1 MASEA
6 AAILMPGRRTPSVAA
21 ITGACIV
28 LLLVWEW
35 LGADLPVMQLLADAR
50 GFPLRENRWLGTV
63 FHEGLRNL
71 SVLAFI
77 ALALA
82 VWKPFGFLRRHTRRE
97 RLQMLIGVSFSL
109 ILVSALKHNSLTSCP
124 WDLQQFGG
132 VARHVPHW
140 LWAVADGGPGRCFPS
155 GHASSGFAY
164 FAVAL
169 PGLLSA
175 TDEGRRR
182 GRRILAVVLLL
193 GAVCGIAQVLRGA
206 HYPSHV
212 MWTALFCWSAALLN
226 HRLFSRMTQ

>member
-1 MASEA
+1 
-6 AAILMPGRRTPSVAA
+6 MPAHRTPRFAA
-21 ITGACIV
+21 VTGACIV
-28 LLLVWEW
+28 LLLAWEW
-35 LGADLPVMQLLADAR
+35 LELDLRVMQLLGDAR
-50 GFPLRENRWLGTV
+50 GFPLRENWWLGTV

-82 VWKPFGFLRRHTRRE
+82 VWKPFGFLRRHTRGE
-97 RLQMLIGVSFSL
+97 RLQMLIGTSVSL

-175 TDEGRRR
+175 TGEGRRR
-182 GRRILAVVLLL
+182 GRRIFAVVLLL
-193 GAVCGIAQVLRGA
+193 GAVCGITQVLRGA

-212 MWTALFCWSAALLN
+212 MWTALLCWSAALAN

>member
-1 MASEA
+1 
-6 AAILMPGRRTPSVAA
+6 MPAHRTPAIAA
-21 ITGACIV
+21 VTSACIV
-28 LLLVWEW
+28 LLLAWEW
-35 LGADLPVMQLLADAR
+35 LGADLPVMQLLGDAR
-50 GFPLRENRWLGTV
+50 GFPLRENRWLATV

-140 LWAVADGGPGRCFPS
+140 LWAVAGGGPGRCFPS

-175 TDEGRRR
+175 NGEGRRR

-193 GAVCGIAQVLRGA
+193 GAVCGITQVLRGA

-212 MWTALFCWSAALLN
+212 MWTALLCWSAALLN